1 MLPAWLQ
8 KGQSNF
14 DINFGFSFFICFF
27 AVLRLPIS
35 KRFLKQFYKTA
46 RACFSVLSSAAMDSA
61 SLNKLKVAELQA
73 MLRERGLPASGN
85 KAELVQ
91 VNLS

>member
-1 MLPAWLQ
+1 
-8 KGQSNF
+8 
-14 DINFGFSFFICFF
+14 
-27 AVLRLPIS
+27 
-35 KRFLKQFYKTA
+35 
-46 RACFSVLSSAAMDSA
+46 MDSA

-73 MLRERGLPASGN
+73 LLRERGLPASGN